1 MKEFNSIIKE
11 RTINKSPEYIYQL
24 WTTSDGLNNFF
35 SVENDIEIIPNGKY
49 EIYFTKESPI
59 GLRGSEGCK
68 VLSFI
73 PNRMFSFT
81 WNTPPSLLDLR
92 NSGYYTWVVITFD
105 EIEVNKTLVKLYNL
119 GYPLDKKWNRGY
131 QYFEKAW
138 DIVMNELEEYC
149 NKK

>member
-1 MKEFNSIIKE
+1 
-11 RTINKSPEYIYQL
+11 
-24 WTTSDGLNNFF
+24 
-35 SVENDIEIIPNGKY
+35 
-49 EIYFTKESPI
+49 
-59 GLRGSEGCK
+59 
-68 VLSFI
+68 
-73 PNRMFSFT
+73 MFSFT